1 MSPHVVGRARMS
13 EAAMIGDGAVGV
25 HLLTWLG
32 GQSFIL
38 LFLVVAAGYALGRVK
53 IKGIGLGTTAS
64 SLVIALGVS
73 LWGASVGAKI
83 GVPPIASTIFFNLF
97 MFSVGM
103 K

>member
-1 MSPHVVGRARMS
+1 
-13 EAAMIGDGAVGV
+13 MIGEGPVGV
-25 HLLTWLG
+25 NLLTWLG

-83 GVPPIASTIFFNLF
+83 ARARRSRARSSST
-97 MFSVGM
+97 SSCSPSA
-103 K
+103 